1 MGEKCVHQSDL
12 LEGEILSE
20 LTGADRG
27 LKHVAFTISSDTYD
41 HPADSGSVCILATR
55 KPARR

>member
-20 LTGADRG
+20 LTGANHG
-27 LKHVAFTISSDTYD
+27 LKHVTFTISSDIYD
-41 HPADSGSVCILATR
+41 HPAD
-55 KPARR
+55 